1 MMTNRRILS
10 YVNAEPFQSF
20 RIKMTSGEIFEIR
33 HPEMIQVGRTTAT
46 VFTWMN
52 DDDDHPGER
61 IREISILL
69 IESIEPLN
77 PAATSDQS
85 KNESNS

>member
-1 MMTNRRILS
+1 MMTNRRILN

-20 RIKMTSGEIFEIR
+20 RIRMTSGETFDIR

-46 VFTWMN
+46 VFMWMN
-52 DDDDHPGER
+52 EDEDEPRER
-61 IREISILL
+61 VREISILL

-77 PAATSDQS
+77 ASVTTDRNQ
-85 KNESNS
+85 N

>member
-1 MMTNRRILS
+1 MMTNRRILN

-20 RIKMTSGEIFEIR
+20 RIKMTSGEVFEIR

-52 DDDDHPGER
+52 ESENENHPGER
-61 IREISILL
+61 THEISMLL
-69 IESIEPLN
+69 IESIEPLQG
-77 PAATSDQS
+77 AATRDPSE
-85 KNESNS
+85 N

>member
-1 MMTNRRILS
+1 MMTNRRILN

-20 RIKMTSGEIFEIR
+20 RIKMASGETFEIR

-52 DDDDHPGER
+52 DDDEQTGER
-61 IREISILL
+61 IREISTLL
-69 IESIEPLN
+69 IESIEPLKSSSTLDSSQN
-77 PAATSDQS
+77 
-85 KNESNS
+85 